1 MSEELKSVLVIGVSH
16 RMLSKDFD
24 LLTFSRLQATLG
36 LQLSKRL
43 NTAHNT
49 LRENIQY
56 FPASHPPQNTTLL
69 TEAVKSRMI
78 ILKMSFLQHLKA
90 KMPSSI
96 WHQSHKLNSIRGS

>member
-1 MSEELKSVLVIGVSH
+1 MSEELKNVLVIGVSH
-16 RMLSKDFD
+16 RMLSKDFE

-49 LRENIQY
+49 VEESIQY
-56 FPASHPPQNTTLL
+56 FRANRPAQNTTLL
-69 TEAVKSRMI
+69 IETVKLRMT
-78 ILKMSFLQHLKA
+78 ILKMNFLQHLKA

-96 WHQSHKLNSIRGS
+96 WHQSHK